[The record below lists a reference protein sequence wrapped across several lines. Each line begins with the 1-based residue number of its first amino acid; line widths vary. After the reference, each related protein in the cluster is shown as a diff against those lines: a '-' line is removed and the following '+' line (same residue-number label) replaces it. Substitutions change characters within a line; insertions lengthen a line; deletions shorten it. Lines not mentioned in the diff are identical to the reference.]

1 MPVGSYIV
9 DFVCLQSNVV
19 IELDGGQH
27 AEQLDYDIARTQYLE
42 KQGFRVI
49 RYWNHQV
56 LREIEVVLD
65 DILRALEDH
74 PHLDPLPEGED
85 GKGSLLCGNRA
96 FTKSVAL

>member
-1 MPVGSYIV
+1 VGPYIV
-9 DFVCLQSNVV
+9 DFACFQSNVV

-27 AEQLDYDIARTQYLE
+27 AEQIEYDIARTQYLE

-56 LREIEVVLD
+56 LREIDVVLG

-74 PHLDPLPEGED
+74 PNLDPLPEGED
-85 GKGSLLCGNRA
+85 GK
-96 FTKSVAL
+96 